1 MYRLRILQYSSLYNF
16 ICRNIYKML
25 GIIIAVVI
33 LIVIV
38 GGYLLY
44 RKHEADVAAEA
55 NETTWEKIKKW
66 IPIFNL

>member
-1 MYRLRILQYSSLYNF
+1 
-16 ICRNIYKML
+16 ML

-33 LIVIV
+33 LIVII